1 MIDWVSVVYIFICG
15 AALLLMGLGLGLA
28 VLMPGMDRWSKRF
41 FVTFFGVL
49 LLNCCVGLI
58 EMIAYVIP
66 GARQAVVIA
75 EFLLSLLIVAPL
87 PMLTVF
93 LLHSSGEDWQ
103 KSPLFRFVTLL
114 VGLYSMMVL
123 IAQFT
128 SFFYYITPDNE
139 LRLGPWYPLVI
150 FPTAAIELINLTAL
164 IRRRNR
170 LTRKR
175 FFAMLIA
182 LFPLTVALIIHLF
195 VAAFPLI
202 DIAIAISAL
211 SMYGIILTDQVEQF
225 LRQQREIARQNASI
239 MVLQM
244 RPHFI
249 HNTLTSIYY
258 LCQQD
263 PAEAQRVTLN
273 FNNYLEKNLAALAS
287 DETIPF
293 TEELEHTRAYL
304 NVEQALYDEN
314 LFVDYDTPHT
324 CFRVP
329 PLTLQPIVEN
339 AVKHALDP
347 DSDPIRILIQ
357 TRDTD
362 SGSEIIVSD
371 NGPGYEPINDSRPH
385 IALSNIRQRL
395 ELMCHGKMTITPREG
410 GGTVV
415 KLLIPEQA

>member
-1 MIDWVSVVYIFICG
+1 MIDWDSMVYIFICG
-15 AALLLMGLGLGLA
+15 AALLLMGLGFGLA
-28 VLMPGMDRWSKRF
+28 AVMPGIDRWSKRF
-41 FVTFFGVL
+41 FATFFGVL
-49 LLNCCVGLI
+49 FLNCCVALI
-58 EMIAYVIP
+58 EMIAYMIP
-66 GARQAVVIA
+66 DARRAVVIA
-75 EFLLSLLIVAPL
+75 EFLVSLLIVAPL
-87 PMLTVF
+87 PMLTIL

-103 KSPLFRFVTLL
+103 KSPLFRLVAVLL
-114 VGLYSMMVL
+114 GLYSVMVL
-123 IAQFT
+123 VAQFT
-128 SFFYYITPDNE
+128 SFFYYITPDKQ
-139 LRLGPWYPLVI
+139 LRLGHWYPLTIIPPAVI
-150 FPTAAIELINLTAL
+150 DLINLTAL
-164 IRRRNR
+164 IRRRNA

-175 FFAMLIA
+175 FSAMLIA
-182 LFPLTVALIIHLF
+182 LFPLTVALITHLF
-195 VAAFPLI
+195 VSVFPLI

-211 SMYGIILTDQVEQF
+211 SMYGIILTDQVEQY

-258 LCQQD
+258 LCKQD

-273 FNNYLEKNLAALAS
+273 FNNYLEKNLNALAS

-324 CFRVP
+324 RFRVP

-347 DSDPIRILIQ
+347 ESDPIRISIQ

-371 NGPGYEPINDSRPH
+371 NGPGYDPIDDGRPH

-395 ELMCHGKMTITPREG
+395 ELMCHGKMTIMPREG

-415 KLLIPEQA
+415 KLLIPEQS

>member
-1 MIDWVSVVYIFICG
+1 MIDWVSMVYIFICG
-15 AALLLMGLGLGLA
+15 AALLLMGLGFGLA
-28 VLMPGMDRWSKRF
+28 AVMPGIDRWSKRF
-41 FVTFFGVL
+41 FANFFGVL
-49 LLNCCVGLI
+49 FLNCCVALI
-58 EMIAYVIP
+58 EIIAYVIP
-66 GARQAVVIA
+66 GARKVVVIT
-75 EFLLSLLIVAPL
+75 EFLMSLLIVAPL

-103 KSPLFRFVTLL
+103 KSPLFRLVTVLL
-114 VGLYSMMVL
+114 GLYSMMVL

-128 SFFYYITPDNE
+128 SVFYDIAPDKQ
-139 LRLGPWYPLVI
+139 LRLGPWYPLAI
-150 FPTAAIELINLTAL
+150 APPAAIGLINLTAL
-164 IRRRNR
+164 VRRRNA

-182 LFPLTVALIIHLF
+182 LFPLTVALITHLF
-195 VAAFPLI
+195 VSVFPLI
-202 DIAIAISAL
+202 DIAISISAL
-211 SMYGIILTDQVEQF
+211 SMYGIILTDQVEQY

-258 LCQQD
+258 LCRLD

-324 CFRVP
+324 RFRVP

-347 DSDPIRILIQ
+347 DSDPIRISIQ

-371 NGPGYEPINDSRPH
+371 NGPGYEPIDDGRPH

-395 ELMCHGKMTITPREG
+395 ELMCHGKMTIMPREG

-415 KLLIPEQA
+415 KLLIPE